1 MLSAES
7 KRFTL
12 RIKAVAKMTVNAL
25 GVESNPSNS
34 HVGLREVAWPRILFV
49 DDDPNI
55 VAAMERNFRP
65 YKVRLTRAYH
75 GMQGIMSAVTE
86 KPNVIITDI
95 SMPLATGDELI
106 ECLAT
111 NPTTSKTPIIV
122 LTGRNSVTL
131 TARMK
136 QLNVAAVLHK
146 PLNFD
151 LLIAELLRLVRFAK
165 QT

>member
-1 MLSAES
+1 
-7 KRFTL
+7 
-12 RIKAVAKMTVNAL
+12 MTVNAF
-25 GVESNPSNS
+25 GVETIPTTS
-34 HVGLREVAWPRILFV
+34 HSGIREVAWPRILFV

-111 NPTTSKTPIIV
+111 NPATCKTPIIV
-122 LTGRNSVTL
+122 LTGRTAVTL
-131 TARMK
+131 TTRMK
-136 QLNVAAVLHK
+136 QLNVTAVLHK
-146 PLNFD
+146 PLHFD
-151 LLIAELLRLVRFAK
+151 QLITELELLVHIAK
-165 QT
+165 Q